1 MEKLCH
7 GVSLQTTDM
16 AEINVAA
23 PGNKPGVRRAKKL
36 STRVDLTPMVDLG
49 FLLITFFVFTTKMSE
64 PMAMRLYLPKGEAD
78 MKVKESASLTVCP
91 VGNGKVFYYHGDFA
105 EAIGIPSAYG
115 ITTFSFSDGLG
126 QVIRD
131 KKAFMERKEK
141 GFSGELI
148 LMIKPTDASSYHQLI
163 DVMDEVLINGVNK
176 APAIMNIGEA
186 EKQFI
191 LKLNG
196 SL

>member
-7 GVSLQTTDM
+7 GVSIQTTDM
-16 AEINVAA
+16 AEITVAA
-23 PGNKPGVRRAKKL
+23 SGKKPGVRRVKKL

-49 FLLITFFVFTTKMSE
+49 FLLITFFVFTTTMSE
-64 PMAMRLYLPKGEAD
+64 PMALRLYLPKGDAD
-78 MKVKESASLTVCP
+78 MPVKQSASLTVFP
-91 VGNGKVFYYHGDFA
+91 LGNGKVFYYHGAFA
-105 EAIGIPSAYG
+105 EAISSSAYG
-115 ITTFSFSDGLG
+115 ITTISFSDGLG

-131 KKAFMERKEK
+131 KKASMERKK
-141 GFSGELI
+141 RGYSNELV
-148 LMIKPTDASSYHQLI
+148 LMIKPTDSSSYYQLI
-163 DVMDEVLINGVNK
+163 DVMDEVIINDLKK
-176 APAIMNIGEA
+176 APAILDLDEA